1 MPKRWK
7 IRPENSNW
15 GDFGE
20 DDQIGRLNLIT
31 PEIRRQAA
39 SEVKE
44 GIAFCL
50 SIPLDLPGGNL
61 LVSNRMPPSRSIAE
75 KDGRPF
81 VNFPFCC
88 DNPQWNDIASDDA
101 ITIFTQ
107 YSTQWDAL
115 SHVGYEFDA
124 DGDGVAEV
132 VYYNGYR
139 GGKDIMG
146 PSPDAEAGARHLG
159 IENMAETCVQGRGVM
174 VDLLARFGSDR
185 KFVGYDDLM
194 RVIEADGVNI
204 EQGDM
209 LCLHTGWTT
218 AVVARKDT
226 LDTQLLHESH
236 VVLDGADEKLLRW
249 IDDSQI
255 SALIADNFAVEG
267 FQNESRDGSANFPA
281 LPLHRRCIVELGIHL
296 GELWHLSELNNWLK
310 VHGRSR
316 FLLTAPPL
324 RLPGSFGSPL
334 TPVATV

>member
-1 MPKRWK
+1 MARRWK
-7 IRPENSNW
+7 VRPERSNW
-15 GDFGE
+15 GDFGD

-31 PEIRRQAA
+31 PERRLKAMQ
-39 SEVKE
+39 EVVE
-44 GIAFCL
+44 GLAFCL
-50 SIPLDLPGGNL
+50 SVPLDLPGGNL
-61 LVSNRMPPSRSIAE
+61 LVSNRLPPRRTIAK

-88 DNPQWNDIASDDA
+88 DNPDWNDIASDDA
-101 ITIFTQ
+101 VTLFTQ

-115 SHVGYEFDA
+115 SHIGYEFDA
-124 DGDGVAEV
+124 DADGVAEV

-139 GGKDIMG
+139 AGEDIRG
-146 PSPDAEAGARHLG
+146 PDAEGGPGASHLG

-174 VDLLARFGSDR
+174 VDLFSRYGPDR

-194 RVIEADGVNI
+194 RAMDEDKVIVES
-204 EQGDM
+204 GDM
-209 LCLHTGWTT
+209 LCIHTGWTQ
-218 AVVARKDT
+218 AVVARKDS

-236 VVLDGADEKLLRW
+236 CVLDGADERLLNW
-249 IDDSQI
+249 IDGSGV

-267 FQNESRDGSANFPA
+267 FQLSSHDGSRHFPA

-296 GELWHLSELNNWLK
+296 GELWHLSPLNDWLRMSK
-310 VHGRSR
+310 RTR

-324 RLPGSFGSPL
+324 RMPGSFGSPL